1 MLSYKS
7 KKVSSTSQK
16 SLHLKALNANQ
27 HPVNPQILDII
38 STSLDNHLILTIQ
51 KRYNINNP
59 LTRNGNGSNPY
70 QTPNP

>member
-16 SLHLKALNANQ
+16 SLHLKNLNANQ
-27 HPVNPQILDII
+27 HPVNPKILDI
-38 STSLDNHLILTIQ
+38 LILTIIK

-59 LTRNGNGSNPY
+59 QTRNGNGSNPY
-70 QTPNP
+70 QNLNP